1 MADSDGAKLTPGQK
15 ARVSH
20 LKMEGQLP
28 KVQDQ
33 TLTLNDPYINL
44 LLEAMEQ
51 CYRFKPEDR
60 PTAREVAEFLETRKK
75 TLDDNLVEFG
85 RFPKSTSGI
94 STVSKPTKSSIRS
107 E

>member
-1 MADSDGAKLTPGQK
+1 
-15 ARVSH
+15 
-20 LKMEGQLP
+20 MEGQLP
-28 KVQDQ
+28 KVPDQ
-33 TLTLNDPYINL
+33 ALTLNDPYINL
-44 LLEAMEQ
+44 MLEAMEQ

-94 STVSKPTKSSIRS
+94 STKQTKSSVVIRG
-107 E
+107 

>member
-1 MADSDGAKLTPGQK
+1 
-15 ARVSH
+15 
-20 LKMEGQLP
+20 MEGQLP
-28 KVQDQ
+28 KVPDQ
-33 TLTLNDPYINL
+33 ALTLNDPYINL
-44 LLEAMEQ
+44 MLEAMEQ

-94 STVSKPTKSSIRS
+94 WTKQTKSSVVIRD
-107 E
+107 